1 MISGVGTGAFE
12 LKDAAQDA
20 ATIGAAYMTH
30 LFLHEM
36 GHQVVAD
43 EVGADF
49 HEMRFFTNKNGKF
62 YLGLSTYQSIPED
75 SLLPYAVAGEW
86 MSDLTF
92 ELALQSYRHKPSAFK
107 KSLMFFSCM
116 DFLLYTLYAYYDE
129 PDNKMYDPNLIREE
143 TGLSSEL
150 LLSLFA
156 TISLLNAYRIFN
168 PDAKFRPLLQ
178 IDKKS
183 AALLIQ
189 IDL

>member
-43 EVGADF
+43 EVGV
-49 HEMRFFTNKNGKF
+49 
-62 YLGLSTYQSIPED
+62 STYQSIPED